1 MSGAVRSRAR
11 AAALALMVGALLAV
25 GAPAQA
31 QRNEEAFKDGLKARS
46 EKQWAQVVTQ
56 MRRAIQT
63 DNNESTQKLGGRL
76 GFGGTEYL
84 PHFFLGEAY
93 FRQGNCAAAIQAWS
107 ESERQ
112 GVIRTRT
119 DFYTDIRNGY
129 RACEEQG
136 IPASSEVRPAHRPP
150 HDSS

>member
-1 MSGAVRSRAR
+1 MSVAFRSRAS
-11 AAALALMVGALLAV
+11 AAALALMVAALLAV
-25 GAPAQA
+25 VAPARA

-46 EKQWAQVVTQ
+46 EKQWALVVTQ

-63 DNNESTQKLGGRL
+63 DNNESAQKLGGRL

-129 RACEEQG
+129 KACEAQG
-136 IPASSEVRPAHRPP
+136 CAPSTGV
-150 HDSS
+150 